1 MEKRV
6 NYLIDQ
12 FKKEFQ
18 NAPSDIFS
26 SPGRIELCGNHT
38 DHNNGKVLVSSI
50 DLNILAAVRKR
61 EDNVISF
68 ISEGFDK
75 IVVDLNELSINE
87 KEYGKSVSLI
97 KGVVFKLKE
106 LGYKVGGFEAFANST
121 IFKGAGVSSS
131 AAFEVL
137 IAKIESYYFNN
148 DSIEPF
154 KLAQIA
160 QFAESV
166 YFNKPCGLLDQ
177 SGIALGGINYID
189 FKSETNPVIKNI
201 VINIPDYQFILINT
215 GDEHTHLTHCYA
227 AIKDDMKKVSEYF
240 GVEKLRFADYES
252 FKKQASKIINELG
265 EDAYLRAKHYFEE
278 NERVSKAFEGLE
290 NKDYITLFEMMDES
304 GVSSYYQLKNCYVEN
319 EEEKLPKALKY
330 VKQLPVKCRYS
341 PVWQRRGKSRFR

>member
-1 MEKRV
+1 MKIHI
-6 NYLIDQ
+6 LIW
-12 FKKEFQ
+12 
-18 NAPSDIFS
+18 
-26 SPGRIELCGNHT
+26 IENP
-38 DHNNGKVLVSSI
+38 
-50 DLNILAAVRKR
+50 
-61 EDNVISF
+61 
-68 ISEGFDK
+68 
-75 IVVDLNELSINE
+75 
-87 KEYGKSVSLI
+87 
-97 KGVVFKLKE
+97 
-106 LGYKVGGFEAFANST
+106 
-121 IFKGAGVSSS
+121 
-131 AAFEVL
+131 
-137 IAKIESYYFNN
+137 YYFNN

-252 FKKQASKIINELG
+252 FKKQSSKIINELG

-330 VKQLPVKCRYS
+330 VKQLPVKCYS
-341 PVWQRRGKSRFR
+341 RVHGGGFAGTMLMIIKKDELIKVLGNLKEKFGEENVMLVSLSDKGTCHLYSL